1 MTSLWLLWFWSSWS
15 WVELRSE
22 LFESPQTSTPTATTA
37 IAIDT
42 HIQRLWPRLG
52 SVGVVP
58 APWGAGAGAGAAG
71 GGGSRGDIVRGCR
84 ATPYSPTVRTR
95 VSCWCAHY
103 ASSDAR
109 GAGRGAGRG
118 ARGAGRGAR
127 WRKSATGRGTA
138 GAVARAPKGER
149 ASWRRR

>member
-52 SVGVVP
+52 WVGVVP

-71 GGGSRGDIVRGCR
+71 GGGSRVDIVRGCR

-103 ASSDAR
+103 ASRAAR
-109 GAGRGAGRG
+109 RAGRGGGVRAPPV
-118 ARGAGRGAR
+118 
-127 WRKSATGRGTA
+127 
-138 GAVARAPKGER
+138 AVPRASWLGAPKGSAR
-149 ASWRRR
+149 RGGASSRVLLGPRCS

>member
-71 GGGSRGDIVRGCR
+71 GGGSRVDIVRGCR

-103 ASSDAR
+103 ASWRRGARGAAR
-109 GAGRGAGRG
+109 GAGRGA
-118 ARGAGRGAR
+118 
-127 WRKSATGRGTA
+127 
-138 GAVARAPKGER
+138 
-149 ASWRRR
+149 